1 MLSALIIGAS
11 GTAVG
16 TTILYKGYSYI
27 RSGKSEPSLEDFLKF
42 QDVRSTLITVNNFL
56 LKHPK
61 EYNELRKQ
69 HKLITRY
76 VHDIDQLVKWRKE
89 KYYRHFTY
97 TGENELVRQLKE
109 EWIIF
114 KVRIR
119 VISGLNT
126 LELYH

>member
-1 MLSALIIGAS
+1 MLSALIVGGS
-11 GTAVG
+11 GTIV
-16 TTILYKGYSYI
+16 LYKGYSYI

-76 VHDIDQLVKWRKE
+76 VHDIDQLVKWRRE
-89 KYYRHFTY
+89 AYYRYFTY
-97 TGENELVRQLKE
+97 LSL
-109 EWIIF
+109 IHI
-114 KVRIR
+114 
-119 VISGLNT
+119 
-126 LELYH
+126 

>member
-1 MLSALIIGAS
+1 MLSALIVGGS
-11 GTAVG
+11 GTVV
-16 TTILYKGYSYI
+16 LYKGYSYLT
-27 RSGKSEPSLEDFLKF
+27 SGKSVPSLEDFFKF

-61 EYNELRKQ
+61 DYDELRKQ
-69 HKLITRY
+69 HSLITRY
-76 VHDIDQLVKWRKE
+76 VHDIDQLVQWRK
-89 KYYRHFTY
+89 KAYYRYFTY

>member
-56 LKHPK
+56 LKHPE

-69 HKLITRY
+69 HKLITLSLI
-76 VHDIDQLVKWRKE
+76 HI
-89 KYYRHFTY
+89 
-97 TGENELVRQLKE
+97 
-109 EWIIF
+109 
-114 KVRIR
+114 
-119 VISGLNT
+119 
-126 LELYH
+126 

>member
-1 MLSALIIGAS
+1 MLSALIVGGS
-11 GTAVG
+11 GTVV
-16 TTILYKGYSYI
+16 LYKGYRYLT
-27 RSGKSEPSLEDFLKF
+27 SGKSEPSLEDFFKF

-61 EYNELRKQ
+61 DYDELRKQ

-76 VHDIDQLVKWRKE
+76 VHDIDQLVQWRKE
-89 KYYRHFTY
+89 KYYRYFTY
-97 TGENELVRQLKE
+97 TGENELIRQLKE